1 MVRAMRPKLGRAA
14 RIMHSGRA
22 GGVFDG
28 GADLAKPL
36 NLHPLS

>member
-1 MVRAMRPKLGRAA
+1 MMRAA
-14 RIMHSGRA
+14 RPNLGRMARTMHSGRA
-22 GGVFDG
+22 GGVFDC